1 MAFQIALFVYTG
13 ENEVINKEPMLTE
26 RFNLDGNLKENTS
39 IINPSILIEKNDIPL
54 RYNYMC
60 IIPFKRYYFIND
72 ITHISNKLWK
82 IDAHVDVLYS
92 FMGDILTSKA
102 IIEKSQNPGN
112 SNLYYD
118 DGSFILDSRKYNK
131 YYNFP
136 NSLSNNGEYVLICAG
151 GE

>member
-1 MAFQIALFVYTG
+1 MQIALFVYTG
-13 ENEVINKEPMLTE
+13 ENELINKQSHLTE
-26 RFNLDGNLKENTS
+26 RFNIDGDLKDLTS
-39 IINPSILIEKNDIPL
+39 IINPSIIIEKTEAPL

-72 ITHISNKLWK
+72 IIQLSNNLWQ
-82 IDAHVDVLYS
+82 INAHVDVLYS
-92 FMGDILTSKA
+92 FSGDILTSKA
-102 IIEKSQNPGN
+102 IIEKSEDSNC

-118 DGSFILDSRKYNK
+118 DGSFVLDSRKYNK

-136 NSLSNNGEYVLICAG
+136 SSLSQNGEYILICAG